1 MFAKSDFGYTPV
13 SSNVAG
19 RKILEGNG
27 DFDGTIIYRGIFYW
41 IMEDFISISMGK
53 WRIFDGIFYCHAK
66 DI

>member
-27 DFDGTIIYRGIFYW
+27 DFDGTIIYRGF
-41 IMEDFISISMGK
+41 SIG
-53 WRIFDGIFYCHAK
+53 
-66 DI
+66 